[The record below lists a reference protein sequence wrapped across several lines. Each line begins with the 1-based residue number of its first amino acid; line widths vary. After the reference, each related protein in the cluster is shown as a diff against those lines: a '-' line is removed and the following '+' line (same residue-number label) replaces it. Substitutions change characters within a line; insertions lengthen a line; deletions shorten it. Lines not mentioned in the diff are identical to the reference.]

1 LKRILLGQKTTLKT
15 FNNTATKEAMN
26 QMTLDIDHEKPV
38 KLEEFTN
45 DDYETPDAIA
55 QAIANLVLPTEKY
68 ILEPFAGTGQIVKYL
83 PSDRIID
90 VVEIKRSRYLQLIQL
105 KNHCFTY
112 NGSFF
117 EFQHGGYYDLII
129 TNPPFSLCIESINY
143 SLEFLNPDNPDARLL
158 FLMPLDWNCAQ
169 SRAKVW
175 NELDAHIHHVYRIPK
190 RVDYLINGV
199 PCSKTP
205 KKLDNGKDMINPL
218 SRKPIMMSGRQCYD
232 AVFDIRLGKENPSTT
247 FLY

>member
-1 LKRILLGQKTTLKT
+1 
-15 FNNTATKEAMN
+15 MN
-26 QMTLDIDHEKPV
+26 QLSLSQSV
-38 KLEEFTN
+38 EEFTN
-45 DDYETPDAIA
+45 DDYETPNELAIA
-55 QAIANLVLPTEKY
+55 LASLTLRTDKH
-68 ILEPFAGTGQIVKYL
+68 ILEPFAGSGQIANYL
-83 PSDRIID
+83 PCYAAQVDC
-90 VVEIKRSRYLQLIQL
+90 VEIKKTRFTQGQS
-105 KNHCFTY
+105 NHSNCNWF
-112 NGSFF
+112 NKSFF
-117 EFQHGGYYDLII
+117 DVDLFCYYDLVI
-129 TNPPFSLCIESINY
+129 TNPPFSLCVEANAH
-143 SLEFLNPDNPDARLL
+143 SLKLLNPDNPTARLL

-205 KKLDNGKDMINPL
+205 KKLSDGKDMINAL
-218 SRKPIMMSGRQCYD
+218 SRKPKMMSGRQCYD

>member
-1 LKRILLGQKTTLKT
+1 
-15 FNNTATKEAMN
+15 MN
-26 QMTLDIDHEKPV
+26 QLSLSQSV
-38 KLEEFTN
+38 EEFTN
-45 DDYETPDAIA
+45 DDYETPDKEAKAIA
-55 QAIANLVLPTEKY
+55 SLVLPTDKN
-68 ILEPFAGTGQIVKYL
+68 ILEPFAGSGQIVKYL
-83 PSDRIID
+83 PSDRNID
-90 VVEIKRSRYLQLIQL
+90 AVEIKPSRARKILEWNDRRNRGLVVWE
-105 KNHCFTY
+105 
-112 NGSFF
+112 GMDFF
-117 EFQHGGYYDLII
+117 ETFTIKGNLRVYDLVV
-129 TNPPFSLCIESINY
+129 TNPPFSLCMEAIAH
-143 SLEFLNPDNPDARLL
+143 SLKLLNPDNPTARLL

-205 KKLDNGKDMINPL
+205 KKLDNGKDMINAL
-218 SRKPIMMSGRQCYD
+218 SRKPKMMSGRQCYD